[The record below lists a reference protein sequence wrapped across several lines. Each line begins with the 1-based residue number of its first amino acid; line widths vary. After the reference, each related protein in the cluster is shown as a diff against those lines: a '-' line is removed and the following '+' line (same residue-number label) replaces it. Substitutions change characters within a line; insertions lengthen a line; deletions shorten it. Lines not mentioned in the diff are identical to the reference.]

1 MAFKLLGIS
10 GSPKKPAEKT
20 NSAFLLKTALDSAK
34 QEGAVVT
41 QINLSD
47 YNISMCTGCDI
58 CTTKP
63 CPLDKNDDYTKI
75 EKLIQEHDGVIISSP
90 SYWAG
95 PPGILKNMIDR
106 SRDNKMPKQ
115 LWEGKIFSAIAVSG
129 LRVGG
134 KESVINSLMIFGLA
148 HGMLI
153 VGGIGHPWFN
163 APFPMGSMMYE
174 DRKGEE
180 TKIKFRHV
188 KHDTIAIRDA
198 ELLGKRMAT
207 IGSRLFK

>member
-1 MAFKLLGIS
+1 MTFKLLGIS

-20 NSAFLLKTALDSAK
+20 NSGFLLKTALESAK
-34 QEGAVVT
+34 KEGAIIT

-47 YNISMCTGCDI
+47 YDIIQCNGCEI

-63 CPLDKNDDYTKI
+63 CPLDKNDDYNSI
-75 EKLIQEHDGVIISSP
+75 EKLIQEHDGLIISSP
-90 SYWAG
+90 SYWTG
-95 PPGILKNMIDR
+95 PPSILKNMMDR

-115 LWEGKIFSAIAVSG
+115 LWEGKLFSAIAVSG

-134 KESVINSLMIFGLA
+134 QESVINSLIVFGLA

-153 VGGIGHPWFN
+153 IGGIGHPWFN

-174 DRKGEE
+174 EQKEGE

-188 KHDTIAIRDA
+188 KHDTIGIRDA
-198 ELLGKRMAT
+198 EILGKRMAK